1 MFSFIRK
8 SICNQ
13 LIFWLVLMAVL
24 FGIPFAL
31 GFLGMQGMRNEIL
44 PMFKGL
50 VMQERNT
57 EMSYSLLQ
65 GYYLT
70 HEEQQLELAMQ
81 SIAKMQAES
90 EQAYR
95 QLVELAGESSEIV
108 QTARSGNEG
117 MQRMGDKMKESLAL
131 EKELHPRF
139 TALLA
144 GMSDMLE
151 RLSKDEMGAGW
162 LREFDEGNKA
172 LLRFAANGK
181 ESDLELSATQ
191 LDKTRSLLPHD
202 VGELNSVLS
211 NYALELRELSQKY
224 AQRSALD
231 AEVSQGVDD
240 VRRHMDGVS
249 VNARGGAE
257 VVMRMLALALLL
269 SFVVMLVVSVLL
281 VVRVGKRVSNALDL
295 VVEQLRCIKNGDL
308 ITEVAFSAHQQQ
320 SHDETG
326 KMVRLMKEVRA
337 RLRELI
343 TSVEQSSK
351 KVLGASRS
359 VNVSSRQI
367 AEGANSQASS
377 SEEVSSAM
385 EEMAANI
392 DQNAENAQQS
402 EKVSANVSEV
412 LKDVLDRGHE
422 TEVAVT
428 EIANKIAIVSEI
440 ASQTNILALNAAV
453 EAARAGEHGR
463 GFAVVAA
470 EVRKLAERSGMA
482 ADEVQQLV
490 SRAVSVTEQ
499 VNRSLSEIRP
509 GVEKSVQLSR
519 EVATSSMEQRN
530 GAEQVNN
537 ALQLLNNVSQANA
550 SSSDKLA
557 QDADK
562 LSTLSHEL
570 NEVVS
575 YFKVDRSQQGGA
587 ATDAKVTSAAK
598 SVSSAAPRASSAK
611 GSTVAS
617 ATRKPQS
624 AASSSRSD
632 NKKPDTKTSAKTAS
646 LPTQK
651 PSVASRPE
659 VKQARVAPNVSPVTP
674 CVATATKPVETPQ
687 EEAKS
692 AAATVRVVSAT
703 PKPSS
708 ASPSPTAAT
717 LSASKPM
724 ETPKATPTPPRIEAA
739 KPSGKG
745 GVVIDMSMDGT
756 ASDSDYESF

>member
-1 MFSFIRK
+1 MLAFIRK
-8 SICNQ
+8 SLRNQ

-24 FGIPFAL
+24 FSIPFVL
-31 GFLGMQGMRNEIL
+31 GYVGMQQMRQEVL

-50 VMQERNT
+50 ILQERNT

-70 HEEQQLELAMQ
+70 HDEAQYELAMQ
-81 SIAKMQAES
+81 SIAKMEKES
-90 EQAYR
+90 EQAYEL
-95 QLVELAGESSEIV
+95 LVSLAGEQGEIV
-108 QTARSGNEG
+108 KTARAGNAGLLQTGE
-117 MQRMGDKMKESLAL
+117 KMKASLSL

-139 TALLA
+139 AALLSD
-144 GMSDMLE
+144 MSDMLE
-151 RLSKDEMGAGW
+151 RLSADELGAGW
-162 LREFDEGNKA
+162 LREFDKGNKA
-172 LLRFAANGK
+172 LLRFAANGN
-181 ESDLELSATQ
+181 EADLELSAAQ
-191 LDKTRSLLPHD
+191 LDKTRAALPHGM
-202 VGELNSVLS
+202 GELNSVLS
-211 NYALELRELSQKY
+211 NYAVELRELSQKY
-224 AQRSALD
+224 AQRFALD
-231 AEVSQGVDD
+231 AEVRQGVDD

-249 VNARGGAE
+249 VNAREGAE
-257 VVMRMLALALLL
+257 VVMRLLALALLL
-269 SFVVMLVVSVLL
+269 SFIVMLVVSVLIVL
-281 VVRVGKRVSNALDL
+281 RVGQRVSNAMHL
-295 VVEQLRCIKNGDL
+295 VVDQLRYIKEGDL
-308 ITEVAFSAHQQQ
+308 ITEVAFSAQQQQ

-326 KMVRLMKEVRA
+326 KMVRLTQEVRE

-343 TSVEQSSK
+343 SAVELSSG
-351 KVLGASRS
+351 KVLGSSRS
-359 VNVSSRQI
+359 VNVASRQI

-402 EKVSANVSEV
+402 EKVSAEVSEV

-453 EAARAGEHGR
+453 EAARAGEHGK

-470 EVRKLAERSGMA
+470 EVRKLAERSGAA

-490 SRAVSVTEQ
+490 SQAVSVTEQ

-575 YFKVDRSQQGGA
+575 YFKVDKSQQRGIA
-587 ATDAKVTSAAK
+587 SNAKAVSTAS
-598 SVSSAAPRASSAK
+598 SVSPAAPHTSSAK
-611 GSTVAS
+611 GAGVA
-617 ATRKPQS
+617 RKPQT
-624 AASSSRSD
+624 AVVSSRS
-632 NKKPDTKTSAKTAS
+632 NDTKPATNPSVKSAS

-651 PSVASRPE
+651 NSVSAQPKARPTSAAPTVKPATPSVATASKPAAATPKVETRPAAE
-659 VKQARVAPNVSPVTP
+659 TARVA
-674 CVATATKPVETPQ
+674 
-687 EEAKS
+687 
-692 AAATVRVVSAT
+692 SAT
-703 PKPSS
+703 PKP
-708 ASPSPTAAT
+708 PAAAP
-717 LSASKPM
+717 SASKPID
-724 ETPKATPTPPRIEAA
+724 TPKATPTPPKGEAA
-739 KPSGKG
+739 KPSGRG
-745 GVVIDMSMDGT
+745 GVIIDMSMDGT